1 MEGLQEDDNDLE
13 TQKILLAASQHDL
26 PALRQLLRAGSAN
39 GQDPE
44 TGFTPLHAAIAAC
57 EDVHTVSPETNG
69 HITNGNIPN
78 GTEDGVEEHEE
89 NADLEA
95 AAKTVRLLLQNGA
108 IWNDLDK
115 SNETPGCIARR
126 LGLRELYEIMVDA
139 GVRAEMLLNRLD
151 EYEALD
157 DEDDDMEDAAEQEVP
172 QTTTEIHVPSNTI
185 ESHSSSLAPEDTTAE
200 PISTNTPEI
209 NNVDYLNSTLSISN
223 DRILDSS
230 ANGVMMSWETTIME
244 RTADLLVPQPGLR
257 ILNIGHGMGIID
269 NFFQSKSPS
278 MHHIIEAHP
287 TILANMRRDGWY
299 DKTGVKIWEGKWR
312 DIIPTITAEGTEY
325 DAIYFDTFAE
335 NYKDLRFFFSESL
348 FTLLSSDGKWGFF
361 NGLGADRQVC
371 YDVYRK
377 VVEMDLFE
385 AGFDVEW
392 EAIEVPDLDMAEE
405 WKGIRRKYWALGE
418 YRLPICRWMG

>member
-1 MEGLQEDDNDLE
+1 MEGLEEGDTDLE

-26 PALRQLLRAGSAN
+26 LALRQLLRAGSAN

-44 TGFTPLHAAIAAC
+44 TGFTPLHTAIAVC
-57 EDVHTVSPETNG
+57 ENIRTVSPETNG
-69 HITNGNIPN
+69 HITNGNTAN
-78 GTEDGVEEHEE
+78 GTEDGVQEHEE

-157 DEDDDMEDAAEQEVP
+157 DEDEDMEDDPEQEV
-172 QTTTEIHVPSNTI
+172 QKIKTEIHVPSNTI
-185 ESHSSSLAPEDTTAE
+185 ESHALRLAPEDTTAE
-200 PISTNTPEI
+200 LVSTNTPEI

-257 ILNIGHGMGIID
+257 VLNIGYGMGIID
-269 NFFQSKSPS
+269 NVFQSKSPS

-299 DKTGVKIWEGKWR
+299 DKPGVKIWESKWR
-312 DIIPTITAEGTEY
+312 DIIPTITADGTEY

-392 EAIEVPDLDMAEE
+392 EAIEVPDLDKAEE
-405 WKGIRRKYWALGE
+405 WKGVRRKYWVLGE